1 MSSEHHHEQQG
12 PPQARPTGPSI
23 GLVLALIGS
32 VATLWLAATG
42 QLGLYIHPRYF
53 AFTTIVVGLGLIA
66 TIAAYAIAGRQVA
79 DDHDDHGHRDVTG
92 WRRRLQGG
100 GGLVAALALVIG
112 LLVMPPATL
121 TTSTVE
127 QRSLNASAEADIQ
140 LLGGDPA
147 NFQLRDWASV
157 LSRHS
162 TAVTYAGQE
171 LTLSGFVTQARSRN
185 PDVFYLARF
194 VVVCCTVD
202 ARPVGVPVAVADWEN
217 AYEVDSWVQVTGTLV
232 ITDATTPGGV
242 VLKPTSIEAIE
253 RPDQPYDF

>member
-1 MSSEHHHEQQG
+1 M
-12 PPQARPTGPSI
+12 
-23 GLVLALIGS
+23 
-32 VATLWLAATG
+32 ATLWLAATG

-53 AFTTIVVGLGLIA
+53 TFTTVVVGLGLVA
-66 TIAAYAIAGRQVA
+66 TIAAYVIAGRQPA
-79 DDHDDHGHRDVTG
+79 EHDDHDHEEVAG
-92 WRRRLQGG
+92 WRRRLQDGG
-100 GGLVAALALVIG
+100 RILAAIALVVG

-127 QRSLNASAEADIQ
+127 QRSLNSSAEADIQ
-140 LLGGDPA
+140 LLGGDPS
-147 NFQLRDWASV
+147 NFQLRDWAAV

-162 TAVTYAGQE
+162 TAVNYAGQE

-185 PDVFYLARF
+185 PDIFYLARF

-202 ARPVGVPVAVADWEN
+202 ARPVGVPVAVANWEKSHKI
-217 AYEVDSWVQVTGTLV
+217 DTWVQVTGTLV

-242 VLKPTSIEAIE
+242 VLKPTSIKAIE

>member
-1 MSSEHHHEQQG
+1 M
-12 PPQARPTGPSI
+12 
-23 GLVLALIGS
+23 LALIGS

-66 TIAAYAIAGRQVA
+66 TVTAYAIAGRHTA
-79 DDHDDHGHRDVTG
+79 GDHDDHDHRELTG
-92 WRRRLQGG
+92 WRRRLQGSG
-100 GGLVAALALVIG
+100 GVLASVALVLG

-121 TTSTVE
+121 TTATVD
-127 QRSLNASAEADIQ
+127 QRSLNSSAKADIQ
-140 LLGGDPA
+140 LMGGDPA
-147 NFQLRDWASV
+147 NFQLRDWAAV

-162 TAVTYAGQE
+162 TAVNYAGQE

-202 ARPVGVPVAVADWEN
+202 ARPVGVPVAVADWEDDHKI
-217 AYEVDSWVQVTGTLV
+217 DSWVQVTGTLV

-242 VLKPTSIEAIE
+242 VLKPTSIQAIE

>member
-1 MSSEHHHEQQG
+1 M
-12 PPQARPTGPSI
+12 
-23 GLVLALIGS
+23 LALIGS

-53 AFTTIVVGLGLIA
+53 TFTTIVVGLGLIA
-66 TIAAYAIAGRQVA
+66 TIAAYAIAGRQTS
-79 DDHDDHGHRDVTG
+79 DEHEHDHRDVSG
-92 WRRRLQGG
+92 WRRRLKGSGG
-100 GGLVAALALVIG
+100 ALAAVALVIG

-121 TTSTVE
+121 TTATVD
-127 QRSLNASAEADIQ
+127 QRSLNSSAEADIQ
-140 LLGGDPA
+140 LMGGDPA
-147 NFQLRDWASV
+147 NFQLRDWAAV

-185 PDVFYLARF
+185 PDIFYLARF

-202 ARPVGVPVAVADWEN
+202 ARPVGVPVAMADW
-217 AYEVDSWVQVTGTLV
+217 ADSYQVDSWVQVTGTLV

>member
-1 MSSEHHHEQQG
+1 MSSEHRHPGHQL
-12 PPQARPTGPSI
+12 PPAQPSGPST

-53 AFTTIVVGLGLIA
+53 AFTTIAVGLGLVA
-66 TIAAYAIAGRQVA
+66 TVTAYAISGRHTA
-79 DDHDDHGHRDVTG
+79 DDHDDHGHREITG
-92 WRRRLQGG
+92 WRRRLQGSG
-100 GGLVAALALVIG
+100 GILAAVALVIG

-147 NFQLRDWASV
+147 NFQLRDWAAV

-162 TAVTYAGQE
+162 TAVNYAGQE

-185 PDVFYLARF
+185 PDIFYLARF
-194 VVVCCTVD
+194 VVVCC
-202 ARPVGVPVAVADWEN
+202 
-217 AYEVDSWVQVTGTLV
+217 
-232 ITDATTPGGV
+232 
-242 VLKPTSIEAIE
+242 
-253 RPDQPYDF
+253 

>member
-1 MSSEHHHEQQG
+1 M
-12 PPQARPTGPSI
+12 
-23 GLVLALIGS
+23 GLILALIGS
-32 VATLWLAATG
+32 VATLWLAVTG

-53 AFTTIVVGLGLIA
+53 TFTTIVVGLGLVA
-66 TIAAYAIAGRQVA
+66 TVAAYVIAGRHTA
-79 DDHDDHGHRDVTG
+79 DDHDDHDHGEVTG
-92 WRRRLQGG
+92 WRRRLQGSG
-100 GGLVAALALVIG
+100 AALAAIALVIG

-121 TTSTVE
+121 TTATVD
-127 QRSLNASAEADIQ
+127 QRSLNSSAEADIQ
-140 LLGGDPA
+140 LMGGDPA
-147 NFQLRDWASV
+147 NFQLRDWAAV

-171 LTLSGFVTQARSRN
+171 LTLSGFVTQSRSRN
-185 PDVFYLARF
+185 PDIFYLARF

-202 ARPVGVPVAVADWEN
+202 ARPVGVPVAVANWED
-217 AYEVDSWVQVTGTLV
+217 VHKIDSWVQVTGTLV